1 LIRRFSVENRRLA
14 KRPLAS
20 APVQIPG
27 SGADIQQAMFGPSP
41 TGEATRDM
49 KITEIQQM
57 IGRGEYYVEPS
68 AIAEAILRRLAAERR
83 LSVPGLEDAQ
93 PECS

>member
-1 LIRRFSVENRRLA
+1 
-14 KRPLAS
+14 
-20 APVQIPG
+20 
-27 SGADIQQAMFGPSP
+27 
-41 TGEATRDM
+41 M